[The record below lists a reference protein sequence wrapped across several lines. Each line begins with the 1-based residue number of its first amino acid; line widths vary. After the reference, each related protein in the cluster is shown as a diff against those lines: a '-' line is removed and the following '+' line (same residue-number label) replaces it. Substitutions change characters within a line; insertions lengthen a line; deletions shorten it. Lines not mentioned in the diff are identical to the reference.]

1 MYDCSFMSVRGLYS
15 TDSTGRKA
23 AHASGFMG
31 KIGEAAN
38 PRGGPGTAAAAQIAA
53 APGGIAGRLADVR
66 ARIAAAARAA
76 GRDPAAVALVAV
88 SKTMP
93 DSAVAE
99 ALAAGHRLFGE
110 NRVQEATAKFP
121 ALRQRFP
128 DLRLHLIGHLQTNK
142 AEEAVAAADVIETV
156 DRPKLAEALA
166 KAMAKLGRNI
176 PVYVQVNTGEEPQ
189 KGGVPPLEAEAL
201 VAQCRTLG
209 LEVRGLMCIPP
220 LEDEPAPHFA
230 LLADMARRFGLAEL
244 SMGMSGDFETAIRLG
259 ATHVRVGTAIF
270 GARAPAQ
277 A

>member
-1 MYDCSFMSVRGLYS
+1 
-15 TDSTGRKA
+15 
-23 AHASGFMG
+23 MG
-31 KIGEAAN
+31 KIGEAASLQ
-38 PRGGPGTAAAAQIAA
+38 RGSGAAAGAHNAA
-53 APGGIAGRLADVR
+53 GAGGIAERLADVR

-93 DSAVAE
+93 ETAIAE
-99 ALAAGHRLFGE
+99 ALAAGQRLFGE
-110 NRVQEATAKFP
+110 NRVQEAAAKFP
-121 ALRQRFP
+121 GLRTRFP

-142 AEEAVAAADVIETV
+142 AEEAVAVADLIETI

-166 KAMAKLGRNI
+166 KAMAKLGKKV

-189 KGGVPPLEAEAL
+189 KGGVAPLQAEAL
-201 VAQCRTLG
+201 VAQCRALG

-230 LLADMARRFGLAEL
+230 LLADMGRRFGLAEV

-270 GARAPAQ
+270 GARPA
-277 A
+277 AA

>member
-1 MYDCSFMSVRGLYS
+1 
-15 TDSTGRKA
+15 
-23 AHASGFMG
+23 MG
-31 KIGEAAN
+31 KSGLGAT
-38 PRGGPGTAAAAQIAA
+38 PQSA
-53 APGGIAGRLADVR
+53 APATLAERLAAVN

-93 DSAVAE
+93 EAVIAE

-110 NRVQEATAKFP
+110 NRVQEAKAKYP
-121 ALRQRFP
+121 ALRARFP

-142 AEEAVAAADVIETV
+142 AEDAVELFDLVETV
-156 DRPKLAEALA
+156 DRARLAEALA
-166 KAMAKLGRNI
+166 KAMAKLGRRI

-189 KGGVPPLEAEAL
+189 KGGVAPLGAEAL
-201 VAQCRTLG
+201 VAECRRLG

-220 LEDEPAPHFA
+220 LDEEPAPHFA

-244 SMGMSGDFETAIRLG
+244 SMGMSADFETAIRLG

-270 GARAPAQ
+270 GARPGAPRG
-277 A
+277 